1 MSSSTQRSAV
11 IDMCKGFGIVL
22 VVYGHCLRG
31 LVASGKIPETSWLN
45 ITDYVIYTFH
55 MPLFFV
61 LSGYFFRHPAGND
74 IRKFC
79 KSKALGIVLPY
90 VLWSLVQG
98 SIQVAL
104 ASSGAT
110 NGELGVDRLYSILW
124 LPISPF
130 WFLYALFFCNLV
142 ALATHRIPLALSISI
157 ATLFFLTSFWTLHY
171 VVKDIAYGCVY
182 FLIGMAA
189 RKYAW
194 QSLFPATPL
203 RAIACWALF
212 AASVWVCFL
221 CDVPDR
227 LSLPAALLGILAT
240 LMTAAQLNC
249 GSALSPLAQAL
260 ALAGRCS
267 MGIFVLHI
275 IALGFARQVLS
286 AGLGIDHGGLTLIL
300 ATMFGVIAPL
310 VFQIIAGKL
319 NLSVALG
326 LGRPVTL
333 SQPPAAA
340 RKPRPAFHSFR
351 NSFPSRRVSR

>member
-275 IALGFARQVLS
+275 IALGFARPGSERRTGDRSRRADSDPRNHVRCDCTSRLP
-286 AGLGIDHGGLTLIL
+286 DH
-300 ATMFGVIAPL
+300 
-310 VFQIIAGKL
+310 
-319 NLSVALG
+319 
-326 LGRPVTL
+326 R
-333 SQPPAAA
+333 
-340 RKPRPAFHSFR
+340 RKAQSFR
-351 NSFPSRRVSR
+351 RSGAWTSGHAVSASGRGAETPASLSFFQKFISQ